1 MSEHQII
8 GQSLPPIDSL
18 AKVTGQVQFISDLR
32 VPGMLWG
39 QVVRSPYPHARI
51 KSIDTAKAMRV
62 PGVRTILTAADF
74 PHIPCG
80 PFVPDWEVL
89 AREKVTFVGQ
99 EVAAV
104 AAISP
109 EAAIEAASL
118 VDVVYEELPAV
129 FDPEQALLV
138 GAPLIRADKD
148 DNIAN
153 TFFVEKGD
161 VERAFQDSDFVCE
174 ETFETSSAFHAYLE
188 PNGSIAAYDPFT
200 GKYTLWLATQVPY
213 KAWSMYSKALGVQT
227 SQVHLIQVP
236 FGGGF
241 GGKFESNIH
250 LVAAYLSKK
259 AGRPVRLI
267 NSLAEEFVTAPLRVP
282 MKIRLKM
289 GIKKDGTITGKD
301 VSVIADNGARTNY
314 GPASLMTACYRTD
327 SLYRVHNVR
336 AKGTLVYT
344 NNVPKGAMRGFG
356 NPQMIF
362 AMETVLDMLAEAA
375 GLDPLGVRYKNAFRN
390 GETSVH
396 GWQIGSCGLSEC
408 IDKASAKA
416 SWTEKRRAPKVG
428 RKRQGIGIACCNH
441 VSGYRPILRDFDG
454 SSAIVKVTHDGQVT
468 VYTGEVDMGQG
479 YKTIAAQ
486 CAAEELSIG
495 LEHIEIAPV
504 DSEIS
509 ILGIGCL
516 ASRGTVM
523 GGNAV
528 KLAAADACQQILQAA
543 AQIYGK
549 AEGSLGLSKGRLID
563 KTTNEP
569 IASFQEVATR
579 IVSIH
584 AGQPIL
590 GTGYYQPDTVIPD
603 PVTKYGNPSPTYSFA
618 AHVAEVEVDM
628 ETGLVDVVNYVAAN
642 DVGKVINPLMAKGQ
656 LEGGALQGIGWALTE
671 NLAVENGEIMNRN
684 LLDYKIPTFADMVH
698 VDSILVEESDPNGPY
713 GAKSLGEPA
722 FNPVAAAVCSAIY
735 NATGVRITRL
745 PARPESLLEAI
756 RTSQQGGEV
765 TS

>member
-8 GQSLPPIDSL
+8 GQPLPQIDSL
-18 AKVTGQVQFISDLR
+18 AKVTGQMQFISDLR

-51 KSIDTAKAMRV
+51 KSIDTTKAIQV
-62 PGVRTILTAADF
+62 PGVWTVLTAADF

-80 PFVPDWEVL
+80 PFIPDWEVL

-104 AAISP
+104 AAVTL
-109 EAAIEAASL
+109 EAAIEAAGL
-118 VDVVYEELPAV
+118 VDIVYEELPAV
-129 FDPEQALLV
+129 FDPEQALLA
-138 GAPLIRADKD
+138 GAPLVRANKN

-153 TFFVEKGD
+153 TFSVEKGD
-161 VERAFQDSDFVCE
+161 VEGVLRDSDFVRE

-188 PNGSIAAYDPFT
+188 PNGSIAAYDPLT

-213 KAWSMYSKALGVQT
+213 KAWLMYSQALGVQP
-227 SQVHLIQVP
+227 SQVHLIQAP
-236 FGGGF
+236 MGGGF

-259 AGRPVRLI
+259 VGRPVRLV

-289 GIKKDGTITGKD
+289 GITKDGTITGKD

-314 GPASLMTACYRTD
+314 GPASLMTACYRID

-362 AMETVLDMLAEAA
+362 AMETVLDMLAEDA
-375 GLDPLGVRYKNAFRN
+375 GLDPLAVRHKNVFRN

-396 GWQIGSCGLSEC
+396 GWEIDSCGLSEC
-408 IDKASAKA
+408 IDKATAKA
-416 SWTEKRRAPKVG
+416 NWTEKRQAAKEG
-428 RKRQGIGIACCNH
+428 RKRRGIGIACCNH
-441 VSGYRPILRDFDG
+441 VSGYRPLLRDFDG
-454 SSAIVKVTHDGQVT
+454 SSAVVKVSHDGQVT

-479 YKTIAAQ
+479 YKTVAAQ
-486 CAAEELSIG
+486 CAAEELGIG
-495 LEHIEIAPV
+495 IEHIKIAPV

-509 ILGIGCL
+509 LLGIGCL

-528 KLAAADACQQILQAA
+528 KLAAADACRQILKEAH
-543 AQIYGK
+543 QIYGK
-549 AEGSLGLSKGRLID
+549 KDSYLALNQGGLIEKA
-563 KTTNEP
+563 TNQQL
-569 IASFQEVATR
+569 ASFAEVINQ
-579 IVSIH
+579 IVNAH

-590 GTGYYQPDTVIPD
+590 GTGYYRPNTVIPD
-603 PVTKYGNPSPTYSFA
+603 PVTKYGNPSPAYSFA

-628 ETGLVDVVNYVAAN
+628 ETGRVDVVNYVAAN
-642 DVGKVINPLMAKGQ
+642 DVGKVINPLLANGQ

-698 VDSILVEESDPNGPY
+698 VDPILVEESDPNGPY

-722 FNPVAAAVCSAIY
+722 FNPAAAAVCNAIY

-745 PARPESLLEAI
+745 PARPETMLEAI
-756 RTSQQGGEV
+756 RALMQSGEV

>member
-8 GQSLPPIDSL
+8 GQPLPPIDSL
-18 AKVTGQVQFISDLR
+18 AKVTGQLQFISDLR

-39 QVVRSPYPHARI
+39 QVVRSPYAHARI

-62 PGVRTILTAADF
+62 SGVRTILTAADF

-99 EVAAV
+99 EVAAI

-118 VDVVYEELPAV
+118 MDVVYEELPAV
-129 FDPEQALLV
+129 FDPEQALLA
-138 GAPLIRADKD
+138 GAPLVRADKD

-174 ETFETSSAFHAYLE
+174 ETFETSTAFHAYLE
-188 PNGSIAAYDPFT
+188 PNGSIAAYDPLT

-213 KAWSMYSKALGVQT
+213 KAWLMYSQALGVQT
-227 SQVHLIQVP
+227 SQVHLIQAP

-375 GLDPLGVRYKNAFRN
+375 GLDPLGLRHKNAFRN

-408 IDKASAKA
+408 INKATAKA
-416 SWTEKRRAPKVG
+416 NWTEKRRAPKVG

-454 SSAIVKVTHDGQVT
+454 SSAIVKVTHDGQ
-468 VYTGEVDMGQG
+468 
-479 YKTIAAQ
+479 
-486 CAAEELSIG
+486 
-495 LEHIEIAPV
+495 
-504 DSEIS
+504 
-509 ILGIGCL
+509 
-516 ASRGTVM
+516 
-523 GGNAV
+523 
-528 KLAAADACQQILQAA
+528 
-543 AQIYGK
+543 
-549 AEGSLGLSKGRLID
+549 
-563 KTTNEP
+563 
-569 IASFQEVATR
+569 
-579 IVSIH
+579 
-584 AGQPIL
+584 
-590 GTGYYQPDTVIPD
+590 
-603 PVTKYGNPSPTYSFA
+603 
-618 AHVAEVEVDM
+618 
-628 ETGLVDVVNYVAAN
+628 
-642 DVGKVINPLMAKGQ
+642 
-656 LEGGALQGIGWALTE
+656 
-671 NLAVENGEIMNRN
+671 
-684 LLDYKIPTFADMVH
+684 
-698 VDSILVEESDPNGPY
+698 
-713 GAKSLGEPA
+713 
-722 FNPVAAAVCSAIY
+722 
-735 NATGVRITRL
+735 ITQRRL
-745 PARPESLLEAI
+745 PRDVLQEQVGVQMLNIGDRWLKC
-756 RTSQQGGEV
+756 
-765 TS
+765 